1 MRPGRR
7 DVVWLQVVSLGFDP
21 ALVIRVEPWRLAP
34 SSDTAQLLAIP
45 CPLSRPPVSHIL
57 AHVRREAVLTDT
69 AQDVT

>member
-1 MRPGRR
+1 MATG
-7 DVVWLQVVSLGFDP
+7 
-21 ALVIRVEPWRLAP
+21 A